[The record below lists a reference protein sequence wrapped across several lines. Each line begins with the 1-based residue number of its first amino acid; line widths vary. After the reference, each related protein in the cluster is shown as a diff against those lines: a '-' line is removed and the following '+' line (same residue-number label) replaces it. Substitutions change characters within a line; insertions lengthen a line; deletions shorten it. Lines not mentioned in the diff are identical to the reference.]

1 MWKRF
6 LEEKRNPKRKAL
18 YGSVRAVLMGEEL
31 IDSPFGVI
39 NAVNFYQRE
48 SFELLYDNLVMLG
61 EADYHSFNNLLQAE
75 KCIGG
80 KRRGYPWYL

>member
-1 MWKRF
+1 MVEVEYVYQDVETIP
-6 LEEKRNPKRKAL
+6 EEKRNPKRKAL

-48 SFELLYDNLVMLG
+48 SFELLYNNLVMLG
-61 EADYHSFNNLLQAE
+61 EADYHSFNICYRL
-75 KCIGG
+75 
-80 KRRGYPWYL
+80 RSDVS